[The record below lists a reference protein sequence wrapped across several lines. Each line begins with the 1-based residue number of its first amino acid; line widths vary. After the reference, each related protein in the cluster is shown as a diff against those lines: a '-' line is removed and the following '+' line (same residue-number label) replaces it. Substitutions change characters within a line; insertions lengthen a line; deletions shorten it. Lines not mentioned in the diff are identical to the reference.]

1 MPDYKLRLW
10 DDERQYAGA
19 SPRSPQK
26 IQGQRKFDSITL
38 ERGVVPDAAFADWA
52 AGLVAGSGSPPS
64 DSDSSSP
71 QKVTGVSKFNSIP
84 LKRGV
89 VPDTGF
95 NSWASGVGGSGVPRL
110 GSEASQ
116 DILGKDIHLEFYNES
131 WQLLVRYRITRGWV
145 SEYQVLPPGGV
156 LLHNLQRRT
165 GKSVQETL
173 ATIFEESLRRLRH
186 PRG

>member
-26 IQGQRKFDSITL
+26 IQGQRKFTTITL
-38 ERGVVPDAAFADWA
+38 ERGVVPDGAFADWA
-52 AGLVAGSGSPPS
+52 ASLVAGSGSPPS
-64 DSDSSSP
+64 GSNSPP
-71 QKVTGVSKFNSIP
+71 QKVTGLSKLNSIP

-95 NSWASGVGGSGVPRL
+95 TSWAAGVGGSAASRL
-110 GSEASQ
+110 SSDVSQ
-116 DILGKDIHLEFYNES
+116 DILDKDIHVEFYSES
-131 WQLLVRYRITRGWV
+131 WQLLVRYRIKSGWV

-156 LLHNLQRRT
+156 VLHNLHRRT
-165 GKSVQETL
+165 GKTVQETL
-173 ATIFEESLRRLRH
+173 AAIFEESLRRLSH